1 MQATG
6 KGPDKGMVEKMEK
19 GEQERHLMSETVS
32 GGDAG
37 RKRSLSRREKLN
49 PREPSQEPS
58 PPGAVWWEK
67 QVVLKPLRKAPRR
80 ISGRSKLSLPQV
92 DYIGLQNRSVAVCH
106 VLCSLVKCD
115 HSWS

>member
-1 MQATG
+1 MRAVTHQMQATG

-67 QVVLKPLRKAPRR
+67 QVV
-80 ISGRSKLSLPQV
+80 SGPVEKTITQRG
-92 DYIGLQNRSVAVCH
+92 GLGWLELATQC
-106 VLCSLVKCD
+106 
-115 HSWS
+115 